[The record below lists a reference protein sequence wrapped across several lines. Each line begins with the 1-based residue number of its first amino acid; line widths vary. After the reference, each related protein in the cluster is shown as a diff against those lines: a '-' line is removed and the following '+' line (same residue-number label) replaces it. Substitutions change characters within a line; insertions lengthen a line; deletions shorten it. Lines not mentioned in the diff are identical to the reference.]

1 MRPMQ
6 PVLGTEISIG
16 GRRWSQKLN
25 DGIET
30 ERIVY
35 TIAQRY
41 DLPDVIARLLVSRH
55 VPLEEVNGFL
65 NPKLRDIMPD
75 PSSLTDMDV
84 AVDRLVKAI
93 SGNELIG
100 LFADY
105 DVDGATSSAL
115 LKMYLDALN
124 IRSEL
129 YIPDRIKDGYGPN
142 KQGLEY
148 LKNKGADLIITLDC
162 GILAFDVLD
171 DFYVQGGEVIV
182 IDHHMAEPKLPK
194 AIAVVNPNRLDDLS
208 DLGNLAAVGVV
219 FLLLVALTRK
229 LRKIG
234 WFSKKTEPNLLQWL
248 DLVAIGTICDVVELK
263 GLNRAFVA
271 QGLKVMALQKNIGV
285 KALREVALVNSKPN
299 SYQVGFMLGPRI
311 NAAGRVGESE
321 LGARLLACDD
331 EMHAINMSNLLDEQ
345 NKLRQQIESSVLEQ
359 ALSLLN
365 EDNEKENV
373 IVVAADNWHPGVI
386 GIVSARLREK
396 FNKPAC
402 VVSIQN
408 GIGKGSGRSISGW
421 DLGSAI
427 IGAVQS
433 GLLKEG
439 GGHKMA
445 AGFSVRS
452 DKVFEL
458 KQYLNDHFNRSVAEA
473 DNVVSLP
480 IDGLITVAA
489 VKEEL
494 LELLERLEPFGAGN
508 PEPRF
513 VIPSLRVKYATVVG
527 DQHIKC
533 RFVDKSSGE
542 ISGICFRS
550 LGTKIGNV
558 LLNQNGTPVHV
569 AGKIRRNLWQGRASL
584 QVIIDDIA
592 IPKITENL

>member
-1 MRPMQ
+1 MK

-25 DGIET
+25 DSIET
-30 ERIVY
+30 DRLVY
-35 TIAQRY
+35 TIVQRY
-41 DLPDVIARLLVSRH
+41 DLPEIIARLLVARNVSI
-55 VPLEEVNGFL
+55 EEVDGFL

-75 PSSLTDMDV
+75 PSSLMDMDV

-93 SGNELIG
+93 SDNELIG
-100 LFADY
+100 IFADY

-115 LKMYLDALN
+115 LKKYLDSLN
-124 IRSEL
+124 IRNEL
-129 YIPDRIKDGYGPN
+129 YIPDRMKDGYGPN

-148 LKNKGADLIITLDC
+148 LKAKGASLILTLDC

-171 DFYVQGGEVIV
+171 EFYVQGGEVIV
-182 IDHHMAEPKLPK
+182 VDHHMAEPKLPK
-194 AIAVVNPNRLDDLS
+194 AIAVINPNRLDDLS
-208 DLGNLAAVGVV
+208 DVENLAAVGVV
-219 FLLLVALTRK
+219 FLLLVALTRR
-229 LRKIG
+229 LRKVG
-234 WFSKKTEPNLLQWL
+234 WFSKKPEPDLLQWL
-248 DLVAIGTICDVVELK
+248 DLVAIGTICDVVELR

-285 KALREVALVNSKPN
+285 KALREVARVNSKPN
-299 SYQVGFMLGPRI
+299 SYQVGFTLGPRI
-311 NAAGRVGESE
+311 NAAGRVGEPE
-321 LGARLLACDD
+321 LGARLLSCDD
-331 EMHAINMSNLLDEQ
+331 EIYAMNMSSLLDEQ
-345 NKLRQQIESSVLEQ
+345 NKLRQQIEGSVLEQ
-359 ALSLLN
+359 ALSLVN

-386 GIVSARLREK
+386 GIVAARLREK

-433 GLLKEG
+433 DLLKGG

-445 AGFSVRS
+445 AGFSVGS

-458 KQYLNDHFNRSVAEA
+458 KQYLNDHFNRSVVEV

-480 IDGLITVAA
+480 IDGLITVGA
-489 VKEEL
+489 VKDEF

-513 VIPSLRVKYATVVG
+513 VIPSLKVKYATIVG
-527 DQHIKC
+527 GQHIKC
-533 RFVDKSSGE
+533 RFAEKSSGE
-542 ISGICFRS
+542 INGICFRS
-550 LGTKIGNV
+550 VGTKVGDV
-558 LLNQNGTPVHV
+558 LLNQNGMPLHV
-569 AGKIRRNLWQGRASL
+569 ACKIRKNLWQGRASI
-584 QVIIDDIA
+584 QVIVDDIVL
-592 IPKITENL
+592 P

>member
-1 MRPMQ
+1 MK
-6 PVLGTEISIG
+6 PVLGTEISLR

-30 ERIVY
+30 ERLIH
-35 TIAQRY
+35 TIIQRY
-41 DLPDVIARLLVSRH
+41 NLPEIIARLLVARH
-55 VPLEEVNGFL
+55 VSLEEVDRFL
-65 NPKLRDIMPD
+65 KPKLRDIMPD
-75 PSSLTDMDV
+75 PSSLRDMDV

-93 SGNELIG
+93 LDNELIG
-100 LFADY
+100 IFADY

-115 LKMYLDALN
+115 LKMYLNTLN
-124 IRSEL
+124 IRNEL

-142 KQGLEY
+142 KRGLEY
-148 LKNKGADLIITLDC
+148 LKTKGANLIVTLDC
-162 GILAFDVLD
+162 GVLAFDVLD
-171 DFYVQGGEVIV
+171 DFNAQGVEVIV
-182 IDHHMAEPKLPK
+182 VDHHMAEPKLPK
-194 AIAVVNPNRLDDLS
+194 ALAVVNPNRLDDLS
-208 DLGNLAAVGVV
+208 GLGNLAAVGVV

-229 LRKIG
+229 LRKVG
-234 WFSKKTEPNLLQWL
+234 WFLKKTEPDLIQWL
-248 DLVAIGTICDVVELK
+248 DLVAIGTVCDVVELK

-271 QGLKVMALQKNIGV
+271 QGLKVMAFQKNIGI
-285 KALREVALVNSKPN
+285 KALREVARVNSKPN
-299 SYQVGFMLGPRI
+299 AGEVGFTLGPRI
-311 NAAGRVGESE
+311 NAAGRVGESD
-321 LGARLLACDD
+321 LGARLLSCDD
-331 EMHAINMSNLLDEQ
+331 EISALNMSNLLDEQ

-359 ALSLLN
+359 ALSFVN
-365 EDNEKENV
+365 EDDEKENV

-386 GIVSARLREK
+386 GIVAARLREK

-433 GLLKEG
+433 GLLQAG

-445 AGFSVRS
+445 AGFSVGS
-452 DKVFEL
+452 EKVFEL
-458 KQYLNDHFNRSVAEA
+458 KQYLNDHFNRSVEEV

-480 IDGLITVAA
+480 IDGLVTVAA

-513 VIPSLRVKYATVVG
+513 VIPSLKVKYATVVG
-527 DQHIKC
+527 DQHIRC
-533 RFVDKSSGE
+533 RFAEKSSGE
-542 ISGICFRS
+542 INGICFRS
-550 LGTKIGNV
+550 VGTEIGDV
-558 LLNQNGTPVHV
+558 LLNKNGTPMHV
-569 AGKIRRNLWQGRASL
+569 AGKIRRNFWQGRASL

-592 IPKITENL
+592 IPELSKNL

>member
-1 MRPMQ
+1 MRLA
-6 PVLGTEISIG
+6 LGTEISIG
-16 GRRWSQKLN
+16 GRRWCQKLN
-25 DGIET
+25 DSIET
-30 ERIVY
+30 DRLVY
-35 TIAQRY
+35 TIVQRY
-41 DLPDVIARLLVSRH
+41 DLPEIIARLLVARNVSI
-55 VPLEEVNGFL
+55 EEVDGFL

-75 PSSLTDMDV
+75 PSSLMDMNV

-93 SGNELIG
+93 SDNELIG
-100 LFADY
+100 IFADY

-115 LKMYLDALN
+115 LKKYLDYLN
-124 IRSEL
+124 IRNEL
-129 YIPDRIKDGYGPN
+129 YIPDRMKDGYGPN

-148 LKNKGADLIITLDC
+148 LKAKGASLILTLDC

-171 DFYVQGGEVIV
+171 EFYVQGGEVIV
-182 IDHHMAEPKLPK
+182 VDHHMAEPKLPK
-194 AIAVVNPNRLDDLS
+194 AVAVINPNRLDDLS
-208 DLGNLAAVGVV
+208 DLQNLAAVGVV
-219 FLLLVALTRK
+219 FLLLVALTRR
-229 LRKIG
+229 LRKLS
-234 WFSKKTEPNLLQWL
+234 WFSKKPEPDLLQWL

-271 QGLKVMALQKNIGV
+271 QGLKVMALQKNIGL
-285 KALREVALVNSKPN
+285 KTLREVAQVNSKPN

-321 LGARLLACDD
+321 SGARLLSCDD
-331 EMHAINMSNLLDEQ
+331 EIYATNISKLLDEQ
-345 NKLRQQIESSVLEQ
+345 NKLRQQIEGSVLEQ
-359 ALSLLN
+359 ALSLSN
-365 EDNEKENV
+365 EANEKENV

-386 GIVSARLREK
+386 GIVAARLREK

-408 GIGKGSGRSISGW
+408 GIGKGSGRSIPGW

-433 GLLKEG
+433 GLLKGG

-445 AGFSVRS
+445 AGFSVGP

-458 KQYLNDHFNRSVAEA
+458 KQYLNDHFDRSVVGA

-494 LELLERLEPFGAGN
+494 LEVLERLEPFGAGN

-513 VIPSLRVKYATVVG
+513 VIPSLKVKYASVVG
-527 DQHIKC
+527 GQHIRC
-533 RFVDKSSGE
+533 RFLEKSSSE
-542 ISGICFRS
+542 INGICFRS
-550 LGTKIGNV
+550 VGTKIGDF

-569 AGKIRRNLWQGRASL
+569 AGKIRKNLWQGRARF
-584 QVIIDDIA
+584 QVIVDDIA
-592 IPKITENL
+592 LP

>member
-1 MRPMQ
+1 MKT
-6 PVLGTEISIG
+6 VLGTEISIG

-25 DGIET
+25 EGIET
-30 ERIVY
+30 ERLVY
-35 TIAQRY
+35 TIVQRY
-41 DLPDVIARLLVSRH
+41 DLPEIIARLLVARDVS
-55 VPLEEVNGFL
+55 LEEVNRFL
-65 NPKLRDIMPD
+65 NPKIRDIMPD
-75 PSSLTDMDV
+75 PSSLMDMDV

-93 SGNELIG
+93 SDNELIG

-115 LKMYLDALN
+115 LKMYLNALN
-124 IRSEL
+124 IRNEL
-129 YIPDRIKDGYGPN
+129 YIPDRMKDGYGPN

-148 LKNKGADLIITLDC
+148 LQAKGASLILTLDC

-171 DFYVQGGEVIV
+171 DFNLQGGEVIV

-219 FLLLVALTRK
+219 FLLLVALTRR
-229 LRKIG
+229 LRKVG
-234 WFSKKTEPNLLQWL
+234 WFSKKTEPDLLQWL

-285 KALREVALVNSKPN
+285 KALREVARVNSKPN
-299 SYQVGFMLGPRI
+299 SYQVGFTLGPRI
-311 NAAGRVGESE
+311 NAAGRVGEAV
-321 LGARLLACDD
+321 LGARLLSCDD
-331 EMHAINMSNLLDEQ
+331 EIYAMNTSNLLDEQ
-345 NKLRQQIESSVLEQ
+345 NKVRQEIESSVLEQ
-359 ALSLLN
+359 ALSFLN
-365 EDNEKENV
+365 EENENENV

-386 GIVSARLREK
+386 GIVAARLREK

-408 GIGKGSGRSISGW
+408 GIGKGSGRSVSGW

-433 GLLKEG
+433 GLLKGG

-445 AGFSVRS
+445 AGFSVSS
-452 DKVFEL
+452 DKVCEL
-458 KQYLNDHFNRSVAEA
+458 KQYLNDHFNRSVVEA
-473 DNVVSLP
+473 DTVASLP
-480 IDGLITVAA
+480 IDGLITLAA

-494 LELLERLEPFGAGN
+494 LDLLERLEPFGAGN

-513 VIPSLRVKYATVVG
+513 VIPSLEVKYATVVG

-533 RFVDKSSGE
+533 RFAEKGSSE
-542 ISGICFRS
+542 INGICFRAV
-550 LGTKIGNV
+550 GTKIGDV
-558 LLNQNGTPVHV
+558 LLNQSGLQIHV
-569 AGKIRRNLWQGRASL
+569 AGKIRKNLWQGRASL
-584 QVIIDDIA
+584 QIIVDDIA
-592 IPKITENL
+592 LP